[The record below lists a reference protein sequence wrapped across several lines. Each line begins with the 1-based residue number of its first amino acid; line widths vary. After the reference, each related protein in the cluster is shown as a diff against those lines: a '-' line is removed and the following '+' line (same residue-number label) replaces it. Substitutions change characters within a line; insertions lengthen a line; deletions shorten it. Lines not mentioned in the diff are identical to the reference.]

1 MSEYMRTLQVGAATV
16 TIINIGHLQMDLA
29 AVLNLPAETQSSPEA
44 DLITEPVQLPVQC
57 VHIALPEMSVL
68 VDASRY
74 HLPPDSSFLIPGYRP
89 PPGLLAGLAELG
101 LAPEEIAHVV
111 ITHAHFDHYNG
122 TILEDNG
129 VYTPAF
135 PNARH
140 YLGRPDW
147 DRPETQNALRNPDS
161 LESRTLAILHRQGLL
176 ELVQGNRDLGQGL
189 QIIAAPGES
198 PGHQMVRLHSQ
209 GQTLYCL
216 GDLYHHPVEV
226 EHPDWMVHWAD
237 RDATGH
243 SRQSLVAAALAE
255 NALLIATHIPT
266 LGRLHQTATGVTWI
280 AAYPP

>member
-1 MSEYMRTLQVGAATV
+1 MFEYIRTLQIGAATV

-29 AVLNLPAETQSSPEA
+29 AALNLPAETRSLPEA
-44 DLITEPVQLPVQC
+44 APIAQPVQLPVQC
-57 VHIALPEMSVL
+57 VYIALPQMSVL

-74 HLPPDSSFLIPGYRP
+74 HFPPDSPLLIPGYRP

-101 LAPEEIAHVV
+101 IAPEAIAHVV

-122 TILEDNG
+122 TILEDDG
-129 VYTPAF
+129 AYTPAF

-161 LESRTLAILHRQGLL
+161 LESHTLAILYRQGLL
-176 ELVQGNRDLGQGL
+176 DLVQGNRDLGQGL

-216 GDLYHHPVEV
+216 GDLYHHQVEV

-237 RDATGH
+237 RDATSH

-255 NALLIATHIPT
+255 NALLVATHIPT
-266 LGRLHQTATGVTWI
+266 LGRLQQTATGITWT

>member
-1 MSEYMRTLQVGAATV
+1 MPEYLHTAQIGAATV
-16 TIINIGHLQMDLA
+16 TIINVGHLQMDLA
-29 AVLNLPAETQSSPEA
+29 AALDLPVETRSSPEA

-57 VHIALPEMSVL
+57 VYIALPETSVL

-74 HLPPDSSFLIPGYRP
+74 HFPPDSPFLIPGYRP

-101 LAPEEIAHVV
+101 TAPEAIAHVV

-122 TILEDNG
+122 TIREDDG
-129 VYTPAF
+129 AYTPAF

-147 DRPETQNALRNPDS
+147 DRPETQKALRNPDS
-161 LESRTLAILHRQGLL
+161 LESRTLAVLHRQGLL
-176 ELVQGNRDLGQGL
+176 DLVQGNHDLGQGL

-226 EHPDWMVHWAD
+226 EHPDWVVHWAD
-237 RDATGH
+237 HDTTGR

-255 NALLIATHIPT
+255 NALLVATHIPT
-266 LGRLHQTATGVTWI
+266 LGRLQQTPTGVTWT
-280 AAYPP
+280 AA